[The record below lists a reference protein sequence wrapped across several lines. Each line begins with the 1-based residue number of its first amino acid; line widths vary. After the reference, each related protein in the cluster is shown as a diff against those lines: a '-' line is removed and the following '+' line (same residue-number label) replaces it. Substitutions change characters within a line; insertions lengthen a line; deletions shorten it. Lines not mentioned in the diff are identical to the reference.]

1 MDVKVV
7 VEFAVAALIAIGILV
22 GVLIGIQADMCRTLY
37 IILDENISIR
47 KIMMK
52 QYIATKVLLKDQFNI
67 DIDDYDEL
75 YDKIINNTDTDIEK
89 KLENDKIKKLKT
101 KRYL

>member
-1 MDVKVV
+1 MDVKIV

-22 GVLIGIQADMCRTLY
+22 GILIAIQADMCKILY
-37 IILDENISIR
+37 IVLDENISIR

-52 QYIATKVLLKDQFNI
+52 QYIATKVLLKDHFNI

-75 YDKIINNTDTDIEK
+75 YDKIINNTDTEVEK
-89 KLENDKIKKLKT
+89 KLENSKIKKT
-101 KRYL
+101 KNRII